1 MPLYGFFFRRISAL
15 KVTAGM
21 VYDVIVAMVI
31 LLTLFRGLR
40 QGVVSEI
47 VRLLGW
53 VAAAVLIGVYV
64 SGWAEQIYAS
74 VVEPRALSAVTQA
87 IPPDMVNAMNS
98 GADAVQSLQQV
109 LNNLTGFFGG
119 QVVDQSAADQIVA
132 MLRQNTGSLAQ
143 AMTQT
148 ILQPVLLTLIKAVL
162 SILLLA
168 ACTTVS
174 RLLAKLLSAR
184 KGDGVASMT
193 NRLLGGALGFGEGV
207 VTAYVFVFVLSL
219 LAVFFSNKFIS
230 QAVLQ
235 DTLLVR
241 LFL

>member
-1 MPLYGFFFRRISAL
+1 M

-31 LLTLFRGLR
+31 LLTLFRGFR

-53 VAAAVLIGVYV
+53 VAAAVLIGIYV
-64 SGWAEQIYAS
+64 GGWAEQIYVS
-74 VVEPRALSAVTQA
+74 VIEPRAVNAVTQA

-119 QVVDQSAADQIVA
+119 QVVDQSTADQIVA

-174 RLLAKLLSAR
+174 RFLAKLLAAR

-193 NRLLGGALGFGEGV
+193 NRLLGGALGFGEGL

-219 LAVFFSNKFIS
+219 LAVFFSNNIIS

-235 DTLLVR
+235 DTMLVR

>member
-1 MPLYGFFFRRISAL
+1 M

>member
-1 MPLYGFFFRRISAL
+1 M

-31 LLTLFRGLR
+31 LLTLFRGFR

-53 VAAAVLIGVYV
+53 VAAAVLIGIYV
-64 SGWAEQIYAS
+64 GGWAEQIYVS
-74 VVEPRALSAVTQA
+74 VIEPRAVNAVTQA

-119 QVVDQSAADQIVA
+119 QVVDQSTADQIVA

-174 RLLAKLLSAR
+174 RFLAKLLAAR

-193 NRLLGGALGFGEGV
+193 NRLLGGALGFGEGL

-219 LAVFFSNKFIS
+219 LAVFFSNAIIS

-235 DTLLVR
+235 DTMLVR